1 MILCNT
7 ILRKKRVPIAGDAC
21 MFCVNKA
28 MELMGSYGYAY
39 DYHVEKYMSD
49 RPRRLING
57 VKATIDAGRNGI
69 PDGAIEVEREQFE
82 RKKSVPQV

>member
-1 MILCNT
+1 MADTFFAEAKEKAKAAIS
-7 ILRKKRVPIAGDAC
+7 IADLA
-21 MFCVNKA
+21 
-28 MELMGSYGYAY
+28 E
-39 DYHVEKYMSD
+39 YMSD
-49 RPRRLING
+49 CPRRLIND

>member
-1 MILCNT
+1 LADTFFAEAKEKAKAAIS
-7 ILRKKRVPIAGDAC
+7 IADLA
-21 MFCVNKA
+21 
-28 MELMGSYGYAY
+28 E
-39 DYHVEKYMSD
+39 YMSD
-49 RPRRLING
+49 RPRRLINDIERIDC